1 MMTAERGWTGA
12 GVAALLRARTNLDP
26 DAMLTTAEIA
36 KRWGVGHMTV
46 WRRITAG
53 DLPAGNVGSGNRT
66 RYRVRQADL
75 LAYELN
81 QGWRVPDLP
90 NLGPDDVA

>member
-1 MMTAERGWTGA
+1 MTAERKWTGA

-26 DAMLTTAEIA
+26 DAMLSTAEIA
-36 KRWGVGHMTV
+36 ERWGVTRLTV

-53 DLPAGNVGSGNRT
+53 DLPAGNVGQGQVT
-66 RYRVRQADL
+66 RYRVRLADL

-81 QGWRVPDLP
+81 QGWRVPALP